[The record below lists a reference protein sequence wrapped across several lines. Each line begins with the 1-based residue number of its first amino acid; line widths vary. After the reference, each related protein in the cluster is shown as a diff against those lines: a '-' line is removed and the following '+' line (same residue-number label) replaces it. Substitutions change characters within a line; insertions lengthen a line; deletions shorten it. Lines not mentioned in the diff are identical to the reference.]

1 MAKRSILHMFDPM
14 PNNSPF
20 DVNMAL
26 DCDFDVLVP
35 YANVNPD
42 SIHRLTQDVIFSRG
56 PKGVKQTAIFIGGRD
71 INVAIDM
78 LKNAKKSMVPPFEV
92 SVLADPSGAFTTAAA
107 LVACVEKELRD
118 KFNKEL
124 KDCKALVFGG
134 TGPVGIAT
142 GVIASLA
149 GANTTLV
156 DHFSSEEA
164 LSLAEEY
171 NRLFECNLSG
181 TIATFDEEKI
191 KLIEDTDLI
200 FCTAKAG
207 IQILSAEVLSHA
219 KQLKV
224 VGDVNAVP
232 PAGIA
237 GVQVNDFGAP
247 LEGIENA
254 VAVGP
259 LAVGNVK
266 YKVQHAL
273 LSSMLKSDK
282 PVYLDFIAAFEK
294 AKEIL
299 ES

>member
-1 MAKRSILHMFDPM
+1 
-14 PNNSPF
+14 
-20 DVNMAL
+20 
-26 DCDFDVLVP
+26 
-35 YANVNPD
+35 
-42 SIHRLTQDVIFSRG
+42 
-56 PKGVKQTAIFIGGRD
+56 
-71 INVAIDM
+71 
-78 LKNAKKSMVPPFEV
+78 V

-107 LVACVEKELRD
+107 LVACVEKELKT
-118 KFNKEL
+118 KFNKQL

-149 GANTTLV
+149 GTETTLV
-156 DHFSSEEA
+156 DHFSLDAAEA
-164 LSLAEEY
+164 EAEEY
-171 NRLFECNLSG
+171 NRLFDCNLSAAV
-181 TIATFDEEKI
+181 ATFDEDKI
-191 KLIEDTDLI
+191 KLIEDVDLI

-207 IQILSAEVLSHA
+207 IQILSTEVLSQA
-219 KQLKV
+219 RQLKV

-247 LEGIENA
+247 LAGTENA

-273 LSSMLKSDK
+273 LKSMLSGDK

-299 ES
+299 EK